1 MALTNRPSKGYCVIR
16 VEAEK
21 RGLLIVLLLNL
32 DAHQSST
39 ERTRKTKNVAEAV
52 AIVRRFLEEFVT
64 SDTKQSE

>member
-1 MALTNRPSKGYCVIR
+1 MALTRPSKGYCVIR
-16 VEAEK
+16 VDAEQ
-21 RGLLIVLLLNL
+21 RGLLIVLLLNP

-39 ERTRKTKNVAEAV
+39 EWTRKTKNVAEAV